1 MNTCITFVTGCL
13 TKCIALNETSARV
26 FMVLQINTLCFV
38 NGLNQE
44 SCRKL
49 VKYYDCPEMRLA
61 FQQPD
66 GRIKSS
72 SESSEL

>member
-1 MNTCITFVTGCL
+1 
-13 TKCIALNETSARV
+13 
-26 FMVLQINTLCFV
+26 MVLQINTLCFV